1 MLMVLAFLIF
11 AEIEIKRSFSKF
23 RTAPNCD
30 VPLHFIPSMGFDRL
44 KSDLEWISFVLY
56 VGDLSARNELG
67 YGEALQRLDRITTL
81 DPSFIAPY
89 WYAGAVIGGDLKNP
103 SAAATILDRGIQA
116 NPDNWYLYYIAG
128 FNQYLW
134 AHDEVRASKYY
145 AKAATLPGAP
155 DWMMRQAQILR
166 AQIPSTLKR
175 INVLESILETGRG
188 GVDLSKIKAELIKLY
203 THVLQTTPNQKQKD
217 AMAERL
223 RELQVSK

>member
-1 MLMVLAFLIF
+1 MALGLLLCGLIYSKQIARQFQTPPETQISFARIPAF
-11 AEIEIKRSFSKF
+11 
-23 RTAPNCD
+23 
-30 VPLHFIPSMGFDRL
+30 GFDRL
-44 KSDLEWISFVLY
+44 KADLLWISFVLY
-56 VGDLSARNELG
+56 IGDSEQRAKTGLVEAPSRLSSIIDA
-67 YGEALQRLDRITTL
+67 DPTL
-81 DPSFIAPY
+81 MPPY
-89 WYAGAVIGGDLKNP
+89 WFAAFTLGGDLKKP

-188 GVDLSKIKAELIKLY
+188 GVDLSKVKAELIKLY